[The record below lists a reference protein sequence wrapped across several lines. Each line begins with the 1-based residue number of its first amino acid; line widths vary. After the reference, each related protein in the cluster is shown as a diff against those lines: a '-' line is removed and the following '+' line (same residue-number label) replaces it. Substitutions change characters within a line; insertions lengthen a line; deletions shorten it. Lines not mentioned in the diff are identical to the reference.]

1 MEVGLQAQIEK
12 LEAKLKHYR
21 RENEELRD
29 KNTKS
34 EILIKLHHMQKERK
48 EQIISDQNNHIEKLY
63 AQIKKLKD
71 ESDFNQRLTNQ
82 DIKKEISDYEVE
94 TIRLNKIINNKD
106 EELTH
111 IRQKLTDQ
119 ESVVDQYRQQIKV
132 LQQQNSD
139 SKKEHKLE
147 IAKSN
152 KIISNNSEEIFRL
165 RNHNKTLITKIKK
178 LKNNSKR
185 EQSGED
191 LKGKLLEKQEENQCL
206 NNSNQELHKQIK
218 I

>member
-1 MEVGLQAQIEK
+1 MESGLQAQIEK

-21 RENEELRD
+21 RDNEELRD
-29 KNTKS
+29 KNMKS
-34 EILIKLHHMQKERK
+34 EMLIKLRQMTKERK

-71 ESDFNQRLTNQ
+71 ESDFNQRRTNQ
-82 DIKKEISDYEVE
+82 DIKKEISNYEVE

-111 IRQKLTDQ
+111 IRHKLTDQ

-139 SKKEHKLE
+139 AKKEHKLE
-147 IAKSN
+147 IARSN

-178 LKNNSKR
+178 LKNSSKR
-185 EQSGED
+185 EHSGE
-191 LKGKLLEKQEENQCL
+191 KFERKILEKKEEN
-206 NNSNQELHKQIK
+206 
-218 I
+218 